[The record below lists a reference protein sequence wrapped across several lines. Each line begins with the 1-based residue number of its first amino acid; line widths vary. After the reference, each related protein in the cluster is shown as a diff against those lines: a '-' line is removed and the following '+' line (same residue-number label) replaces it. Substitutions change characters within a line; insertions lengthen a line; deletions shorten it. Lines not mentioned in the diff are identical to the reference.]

1 MPATPTSGPAGPP
14 GSGQQGSP
22 PAGLGP
28 QAGHAS
34 PDRPP
39 DAGPPAGG
47 LPDGQR
53 AADGAPLRVSTLE
66 LFFDLV
72 FAFTLTQLTALL
84 ASHLSVAGAAQVLL
98 IFGVLWWMYGGYAW
112 LTNTRTPDRAPERLL
127 ILVGMAGFLV
137 VGLAIPD
144 GFAGEGVGA
153 AGGLLGLGYLVVV
166 LVHTSLYYRLNRNI
180 MRIAPFNIT
189 SALLVILAGVADGGA
204 VYALWAAA
212 LAIQVLS
219 PLIASPGGRFEIRPG
234 HFVERHGALIIIAL
248 GESVAV
254 LGITA
259 AGRGVTGSL
268 AGAAV
273 LGLALTACLWW
284 VYFGTGDD
292 DRAERA
298 FTAAGPERRPGLAL
312 SAYFYAHIPMLLG
325 VVAMAAGVKLTL
337 GHPGQPEPVGQA
349 LVLSGGV
356 ALFLAGDAWFRSVLR
371 IGTRWPR
378 LATAGIALAAA
389 ALGAVV
395 SIDAQLAVLIA
406 VLVTMLVVERHLPA
420 PVPPGRAAAGRGR
433 LSRARSGRGRAGG

>member
-1 MPATPTSGPAGPP
+1 MPPIPPSGPAGPH
-14 GSGQQGSP
+14 GSGGRGSALP
-22 PAGLGP
+22 GQPS
-28 QAGHAS
+28 GHAS

-39 DAGPPAGG
+39 DAGPPASGSPG
-47 LPDGQR
+47 SRRSPE
-53 AADGAPLRVSTLE
+53 GAPLRVSTLE

-84 ASHLSVAGAAQVLL
+84 ASHLSVAGVAQVLL

-112 LTNTRTPDRAPERLL
+112 LTNTHTPDRTPERLL
-127 ILVGMAGFLV
+127 ILLGMAGFLV
-137 VGLAIPD
+137 VGVAIPD
-144 GFAGEGVGA
+144 GFTREGMGA

-189 SALLVILAGVADGGA
+189 SALLVILAGEADGAA

-219 PLIASPGGRFEIRPG
+219 PLIANPGGRFEIRPA
-234 HFVERHGALIIIAL
+234 HFVERHGALIIVAL
-248 GESVAV
+248 GESVAA

-259 AGRGVTGSL
+259 ARHGVTGSL

-312 SAYFYAHIPMLLG
+312 SAYFYAHIPLLLG

-349 LVLSGGV
+349 LALSGGV
-356 ALFLAGDAWFRSVLR
+356 ALFLAGDAWFRSALR
-371 IGTRWPR
+371 IGTGWPR
-378 LATAGIALAAA
+378 LVTAGIALAAA
-389 ALGAVV
+389 ALGATVA
-395 SIDAQLAVLIA
+395 IGAQLAVLLVA
-406 VLVTMLVVERHLPA
+406 LVTMLVVERHLPA
-420 PVPPGRAAAGRGR
+420 AAGPGRAAAARAR
-433 LSRARSGRGRAGG
+433 ISRARPGRGRAGG